1 MNVTASCDMCDM
13 LYDRFVTA
21 VTIISFFLNQQF
33 IMWGAMAD
41 YSNYKVAIIH

>member
-21 VTIISFFLNQQF
+21 VTIMSFFFKSTIYNAGRDGRL
-33 IMWGAMAD
+33 
-41 YSNYKVAIIH
+41 